1 MQKCRKQ
8 SRKYEYLKVAL
19 VMTSSKEFDLF
30 IKMMLRMLKK
40 GDVQDVIELLEESI
54 NSKDKE

>member
-8 SRKYEYLKVAL
+8 SRKYEYLKGTL

-30 IKMMLRMLKK
+30 IKMLLKMLKK
-40 GDVQDVIELLEESI
+40 GDVQEVIELLEESI

>member
-30 IKMMLRMLKK
+30 IKMLLRMLKK
-40 GDVQDVIELLEESI
+40 GDVQEVIELLEESI

>member
-8 SRKYEYLKVAL
+8 SRKYEYLKRAL

-30 IKMMLRMLKK
+30 IKMLLRMLKK
-40 GDVQDVIELLEESI
+40 GDVQEVIELLEESI

>member
-1 MQKCRKQ
+1 MKGT
-8 SRKYEYLKVAL
+8 L

-30 IKMMLRMLKK
+30 IKMLLRMLKK
-40 GDVQDVIELLEESI
+40 GDVQEVIELLEESI